1 MYGSKDVNSHSSGY
15 QGIHMKLITSGTP
28 LVVNTKY
35 FIISGYMQAF
45 TYQPILNI
53 SVLPKVGG
61 IYLPL
66 AIIQTIEFQI
76 DKAVDQE
83 VGIENYIH
91 IY

>member
-61 IYLPL
+61 ILVNRM
-66 AIIQTIEFQI
+66 ESW
-76 DKAVDQE
+76 
-83 VGIENYIH
+83 
-91 IY
+91 